1 MRAMTAHQPPVRIDS
16 ALRAAATRLPGPE
29 ARHEAEHLLLHVL
42 GRDRAWLFAHGDA
55 GLTDAET
62 TAFDALL
69 TRRIAGEPVAYLT
82 GHRGFWTLDLQVSPA
97 TLIPRPETERLV
109 ELALER
115 LSVDRPWRVA
125 DLGTGTGA
133 IALSLA
139 SERPQARV
147 IATDLSADALA
158 IARMNAVANGI
169 AHVEFRQGSWWTPL
183 RGERFHLIA
192 SNPPYIADGDAH
204 LTRGDLQNVSV
215 NLENMSNMRYVSAT
229 PAPVEGPN
237 GHVSWILPELPA
249 KATRSIRLRAVQQDW
264 SGWAGT
270 P

>member
-1 MRAMTAHQPPVRIDS
+1 MHAMTAHQPPVRIDS

-62 TAFDALL
+62 AAFDALL
-69 TRRIAGEPVAYLT
+69 MRRIAGEPVAYLP
-82 GHRGFWTLDLQVSPA
+82 GHRGFWTLDLSA
-97 TLIPRPETERLV
+97 
-109 ELALER
+109 
-115 LSVDRPWRVA
+115 DRPWRVA

-204 LTRGDLQNVSV
+204 LTRGDLRFEPTTALASGTDGLDAIRELIGGAPGFLVPGGWLL
-215 NLENMSNMRYVSAT
+215 LEHGWDQGAAIRALMTAAGFVDVAT
-229 PAPVEGPN
+229 ERDLEQRDRVTLG
-237 GHVSWILPELPA
+237 
-249 KATRSIRLRAVQQDW
+249 RLREVQDA
-264 SGWAGT
+264 SG
-270 P
+270 